1 MPLLLIFFAR
11 LNQRRTAPT
20 NAQPLNVSSDNSN
33 PGKADSAGSFRSR
46 LPVDLCKRGELR
58 VERFLDAAT
67 EVFTEK
73 GYQHARLSEIVARAG
88 GSLATLYR
96 VFGDKE
102 GLAHAIIRRRLE
114 DLSARLTGLNLSGLP
129 PEQALRQAAERIAEG
144 MATAD
149 SVVIHRIVIGEGQS
163 FPEMRDWFF
172 DHAVAAVGGK
182 LREYF
187 EQEVA
192 AGRLNIAS
200 PTTASS
206 QFFMMLFGDLVIRVS
221 SGNLKEPDAEELRA
235 YAQAAADLFLHGAL
249 PR

>member
-1 MPLLLIFFAR
+1 M
-11 LNQRRTAPT
+11 
-20 NAQPLNVSSDNSN
+20 NASSDNTYN
-33 PGKADSAGSFRSR
+33 TGRDLAGSPRAR
-46 LPVDLCKRGELR
+46 LPVDLCRRGELR

-102 GLAHAIIRRRLE
+102 GLAHAIIQRRLHE
-114 DLSARLTGLNLSGLP
+114 MGARLQDLNLSGRS
-129 PEQALRQAAERIAEG
+129 PEEALQQAAERIAEG
-144 MATAD
+144 MCTAE

-163 FPEMRDWFF
+163 FPGMRDWFF
-172 DHAVAAVGGK
+172 DHAVAAVRAS
-182 LREYF
+182 LAEYF
-187 EQEVA
+187 EQEIA
-192 AGRLNIAS
+192 AGRLRMDS
-200 PTTASS
+200 PSRAAS

-221 SGNLKEPDAEELRA
+221 SGNLKNPDPEELRI
-235 YAQAAADLFLHGAL
+235 YAQGAVDLFLHGAL

>member
-1 MPLLLIFFAR
+1 MSS
-11 LNQRRTAPT
+11 
-20 NAQPLNVSSDNSN
+20 SSDTSIIGLD
-33 PGKADSAGSFRSR
+33 PGSALRQ
-46 LPVDLCKRGELR
+46 LPSVDLCKRGELR

-102 GLAHAIIRRRLE
+102 GLAHAIIQRRLQ
-114 DLSARLTGLNLSGLP
+114 DLTARVQDLNLSGLP

-144 MATAD
+144 MATAE

-163 FPEMRDWFF
+163 FPGMRDWFF
-172 DHAVAAVGGK
+172 DHAVAAVRASLSG
-182 LREYF
+182 YF

-192 AGRLNIAS
+192 AGRLRLAS
-200 PTTASS
+200 PSMAAS

-221 SGNLKEPDAEELRA
+221 SGNLQDPDAKELQA
-235 YAQAAADLFLHGAL
+235 YAQAAVDLFLHGAL